1 MNAASS
7 NAASASAVPGT
18 LFGMLRHYLRRRR
31 GRVALLGVLLLAGSG
46 AQSLNPLIVRH
57 VLDAALAGAALN
69 TLVLWAL
76 AFIASATAAQAIS
89 VLATYLSV
97 RIGWQATNALRV
109 DLLRHTVA
117 LDQRFHNA
125 HTPGEMIER
134 VDGDVTLLSN
144 YFSEFVVQI
153 LGSVLVIVVLL
164 VVILLQDWRV
174 GAIFGGFVVVSWAL
188 LLSLRRIGVAP
199 WQQTR
204 QASGEL
210 FGFLEE
216 ALTGME
222 DIHTSNGK
230 PYVIRRFYRLTRR
243 YLKYQIKA
251 GMRTNVMVNA
261 WLLVDTAGY
270 AVGLGLGALLYLNG
284 LATLGMAYLVF
295 HYAGMIARP
304 LRMVVFQMEDFQ
316 RAAAAAQ
323 RAVRL
328 LGERSALAPPGPRAA
343 GSEPQAAGSEPR
355 ATGSEPRA
363 TGSEGR
369 AAGSEGRAAGSEP
382 ERAGGAAAR
391 PRLAERAAARQASAV
406 AAAGEPPVLPPGA
419 LSVRFDG
426 VSFGYDPSLP
436 VLDDVSLELPAGEI
450 LGLIGRTGS
459 GKTTLSRL
467 LFRFYDVDRGCVRLG
482 GHDVRDLDL
491 AALRGRLAMVNQRV
505 DLVHGSVRDNLTL
518 FDTSVPDERIVAVL
532 DDLGLGRWWRAL
544 PRGVHTELAGQN
556 AELSAGQAQLLAFGR
571 VFLLSDPAVV
581 VLDEASSRLDPGT
594 ERSIEHAVDRLV
606 AGRTAIIIAHRLS
619 TVLRADWIALLDNG
633 RLAEYDR
640 REALLADPAS
650 RLSRL
655 LRHGSAEVLQ

>member
-1 MNAASS
+1 
-7 NAASASAVPGT
+7 
-18 LFGMLRHYLRRRR
+18 MLRHYLRRRR
-31 GRVALLGVLLLAGSG
+31 GRVALLGMLLLAGSG

-57 VLDAALAGAALN
+57 VLDAALAGAALD

-174 GAIFGGFVVVSWAL
+174 GAIFGGFVAVSWAL
-188 LLSLRRIGVAP
+188 LLSLRRIGVEP

-328 LGERSALAPPGPRAA
+328 LGERSALTPSELGAA
-343 GSEPQAAGSEPR
+343 GSEL
-355 ATGSEPRA
+355 
-363 TGSEGR
+363 R
-369 AAGSEGRAAGSEP
+369 AAGSEGRAAGTEP
-382 ERAGGAAAR
+382 EPAGGATAR
-391 PRLAERAAARQASAV
+391 PRLAAQSAARPATAV
-406 AAAGEPPVLPPGA
+406 ATAGEPPMLPPGA
-419 LSVRFDG
+419 LAVRFDD
-426 VSFGYDPSLP
+426 VSFGYDPALP
-436 VLDDVSLELPAGEI
+436 VLDEVSLELPAGEI

-467 LFRFYDVDRGCVRLG
+467 LFRFYDVDRGRVRLG
-482 GHDVRDLDL
+482 GHDVRELDL

-518 FDTSVPDERIVAVL
+518 FDTSLPDERIVAVL

-544 PRGVHTELAGQN
+544 PHGVHTELAGQN

-640 REALLADPAS
+640 RETLLADPDS

-655 LRHGSAEVLQ
+655 LRHGSAEVLK

>member
-1 MNAASS
+1 MKADPSIAAVP
-7 NAASASAVPGT
+7 AAVPSAAAVPGT
-18 LFGMLRHYLRRRR
+18 LFGMLRHYLRHQRR
-31 GRVALLGVLLLAGSG
+31 RVALLGVLLLASSG

-57 VLDAALAGAALN
+57 VLDAALAGSALD

-76 AFIASATAAQAIS
+76 AFVGAATGAQAVT

-97 RIGWQATNALRV
+97 RLGWQTTNALRV
-109 DLLRHTVA
+109 DLLQHTVG

-153 LGSVLVIVVLL
+153 LGSVLVIVVVL

-174 GAIFGGFVVVSWAL
+174 AAVLGGFVVVSWAA
-188 LLSLRRIGVAP
+188 LLSLRRIGVES

-216 ALTGME
+216 TLTGIE
-222 DIHTSNGK
+222 DIHTSNGR
-230 PYVIRRFYRLTRR
+230 PYVIRRFYQLTRR
-243 YLKYQIKA
+243 YLGYQIKA

-261 WLLVDTAGY
+261 WLLVDTMGY

-295 HYAGMIARP
+295 HYAGMISRP

-316 RAAAAAQ
+316 RAAAAAR

-328 LGERSALAPPGPRAA
+328 LGERSALTRSGPRVNGTPAA
-343 GSEPQAAGSEPR
+343 RPVVAERAAS
-355 ATGSEPRA
+355 
-363 TGSEGR
+363 GR
-369 AAGSEGRAAGSEP
+369 AAGDAT
-382 ERAGGAAAR
+382 
-391 PRLAERAAARQASAV
+391 
-406 AAAGEPPVLPPGA
+406 AGERPVLPAGA
-419 LSVRFDG
+419 LAVRFDG
-426 VSFGYDPSLP
+426 VTFGYDPALP
-436 VLDDVSLELPAGEI
+436 VLDDISLDLPAGGI

-467 LFRFYDVDRGCVRLG
+467 LFRFYDVDRGSVQLG
-482 GHDVRDLDL
+482 GHDVRALDL
-491 AALRGRLAMVNQRV
+491 AALRARLGMVNQRV

-518 FDTSVPDERIVAVL
+518 FDTALPDEEIIAVL

-544 PRGVHTELAGQN
+544 PQGVHTELAGQN

-633 RLAEYDR
+633 RLAEFDR
-640 REALLADPAS
+640 RERLLADPQS

>member
-1 MNAASS
+1 M
-7 NAASASAVPGT
+7 
-18 LFGMLRHYLRRRR
+18 
-31 GRVALLGVLLLAGSG
+31 
-46 AQSLNPLIVRH
+46 
-57 VLDAALAGAALN
+57 
-69 TLVLWAL
+69 
-76 AFIASATAAQAIS
+76 
-89 VLATYLSV
+89 LATYLSV

-243 YLKYQIKA
+243 YLRYQIKA

-328 LGERSALAPPGPRAA
+328 LGERSALTPSARGSRLRASELGQPAPSVGQPAAQRRDQRTAQPAAPR
-343 GSEPQAAGSEPR
+343 QR
-355 ATGSEPRA
+355 R
-363 TGSEGR
+363 
-369 AAGSEGRAAGSEP
+369 
-382 ERAGGAAAR
+382 R
-391 PRLAERAAARQASAV
+391 PRRSRPRGSLPCCRRVRWRCASMTSASATI
-406 AAAGEPPVLPPGA
+406 L
-419 LSVRFDG
+419 R
-426 VSFGYDPSLP
+426 
-436 VLDDVSLELPAGEI
+436 PAG
-450 LGLIGRTGS
+450 
-459 GKTTLSRL
+459 
-467 LFRFYDVDRGCVRLG
+467 
-482 GHDVRDLDL
+482 
-491 AALRGRLAMVNQRV
+491 
-505 DLVHGSVRDNLTL
+505 
-518 FDTSVPDERIVAVL
+518 
-532 DDLGLGRWWRAL
+532 
-544 PRGVHTELAGQN
+544 
-556 AELSAGQAQLLAFGR
+556 
-571 VFLLSDPAVV
+571 
-581 VLDEASSRLDPGT
+581 PG
-594 ERSIEHAVDRLV
+594 
-606 AGRTAIIIAHRLS
+606 
-619 TVLRADWIALLDNG
+619 
-633 RLAEYDR
+633 
-640 REALLADPAS
+640 
-650 RLSRL
+650 
-655 LRHGSAEVLQ
+655 

>member
-1 MNAASS
+1 MSAAAS
-7 NAASASAVPGT
+7 NAASAAAFPGT

-31 GRVALLGVLLLAGSG
+31 GRVALLGVLLLASSG
-46 AQSLNPLIVRH
+46 AQSLNPLVVRH
-57 VLDAALAGAALN
+57 VLDAALAGAALD

-174 GAIFGGFVVVSWAL
+174 GAIFGGFVAVSWAL
-188 LLSLRRIGVAP
+188 LLSLRRIGVEP

-328 LGERSALAPPGPRAA
+328 LGERSALTPSEPQAAGSEPKAA
-343 GSEPQAAGSEPR
+343 GSEPQAAGSEL
-355 ATGSEPRA
+355 
-363 TGSEGR
+363 R
-369 AAGSEGRAAGSEP
+369 AAGSELPAAGSEP
-382 ERAGGAAAR
+382 GATGSKRTTGGAAAR
-391 PRLAERAAARQASAV
+391 PGIAAPAVSRPAV
-406 AAAGEPPVLPPGA
+406 ATAGSPPVLPPGA
-419 LSVRFDG
+419 LAVRFDG
-426 VSFGYDPSLP
+426 VSFGYDPALP
-436 VLDDVSLELPAGEI
+436 VLKEISLELPAGEI
-450 LGLIGRTGS
+450 LGLIGRSGS

-467 LFRFYDVDRGCVRLG
+467 LFRFYDVDRGSVRLG
-482 GHDVRDLDL
+482 GHDVRELDL

-518 FDTSVPDERIVAVL
+518 FDTSLPDERIIAVL

-544 PRGVHTELAGQN
+544 PHGVHTELAGQN
-556 AELSAGQAQLLAFGR
+556 AELSAGQAQLLSFGR

-640 REALLADPAS
+640 RETLLADSDS

>member
-1 MNAASS
+1 
-7 NAASASAVPGT
+7 
-18 LFGMLRHYLRRRR
+18 MLRHYLHRRR
-31 GRVALLGVLLLAGSG
+31 GRVALLGVLLLASSG
-46 AQSLNPLIVRH
+46 AQALNPLIVRH
-57 VLDAALAGAALN
+57 VLDAALAGAALD

-76 AFIASATAAQAIS
+76 AFIGAATAAQGIS

-153 LGSVLVIVVLL
+153 LGSVLVIALVM

-174 GAIFGGFVVVSWAL
+174 AAVFGGFVVVSWGL
-188 LLSLRRIGVAP
+188 LLSLRRIGVEP

-216 ALTGME
+216 ALTGIE

-243 YLKYQIKA
+243 YLRYQIKA

-284 LATLGMAYLVF
+284 LASIGMAYLVF
-295 HYAGMIARP
+295 HYAGMISRP

-328 LGERSALAPPGPRAA
+328 LGERSALTPRRPRAA
-343 GSEPQAAGSEPR
+343 GSEPRAAGSEPR
-355 ATGSEPRA
+355 AAGSEPRA
-363 TGSEGR
+363 
-369 AAGSEGRAAGSEP
+369 
-382 ERAGGAAAR
+382 AGGATAL
-391 PRLAERAAARQASAV
+391 PGTAERAAPHPAPAIAT
-406 AAAGEPPVLPPGA
+406 AGQPPVLPPGA
-419 LSVRFDG
+419 LGVRFDG
-426 VSFGYDPSLP
+426 VSFGYDPALP
-436 VLDDVSLELPAGEI
+436 VLDEVSLELPAGEI

-467 LFRFYDVDRGCVRLG
+467 LFRFYDVDRGSVRLG
-482 GHDVRDLDL
+482 GHDVRTLDL

-518 FDTSVPDERIVAVL
+518 FDTALPDERIVSVL

-571 VFLLSDPAVV
+571 VFLLSDPGVV

-619 TVLRADWIALLDNG
+619 TVLRADWIALLENG

-640 REALLADPAS
+640 RETLLADPRS

-655 LRHGSAEVLQ
+655 LRHGSTEVLE